1 MRAQQIMKKFADN
14 KRRFVEFKVGDTV
27 FVKLQ
32 PYRQHSIA
40 LRRNQ
45 KLSMCYFGP
54 FPVMERIGQVAYRM
68 MLPTTAKIHPV
79 FHVSALKLCK
89 GDHHTQL
96 LPLPLTTTEQGPLIL
111 PHAIVNHRTVIQN
124 GQPIQ
129 QVQVQWD
136 TLPTE
141 VTWENWDELKVLYP
155 NLEDKVLVNEG
166 SNVMSWQNNTVG
178 GKGQIISNEGQMAN
192 DPNIVEPRRGK
203 RVKIPNRKY
212 SACKHI

>member
-1 MRAQQIMKKFADN
+1 M
-14 KRRFVEFKVGDTV
+14 VL
-27 FVKLQ
+27 VKLQ

-45 KLSMCYFGP
+45 KLSMLYFGP
-54 FPVMERIGQVAYRM
+54 FPVMERIGQVAYRL

-129 QVQVQWD
+129 QV
-136 TLPTE
+136 
-141 VTWENWDELKVLYP
+141 
-155 NLEDKVLVNEG
+155 
-166 SNVMSWQNNTVG
+166 
-178 GKGQIISNEGQMAN
+178 
-192 DPNIVEPRRGK
+192 
-203 RVKIPNRKY
+203 RV
-212 SACKHI
+212 